1 LIILTRPGSRNGR
14 PAYKTQTMK
23 LQTKIELIKAG
34 ISQREIA
41 KEAGVSNTS
50 VSCYLTGSVDL
61 SERMQGRIEAAITK
75 LLNRENQPLKQQTT

>member
-1 LIILTRPGSRNGR
+1 MVARLT
-14 PAYKTQTMK
+14 KQIVMK

-41 KEAGVSNTS
+41 HEAGVSNTS

-61 SERMQGRIEAAITK
+61 SERMQSRIEAAITK
-75 LLNRENQPLKQQTT
+75 LLNRENQPLKTFYPAVKKQ

>member
-1 LIILTRPGSRNGR
+1 VIDNFNQAGLLQQSPGLQ
-14 PAYKTQTMK
+14 KQIVMK

-75 LLNRENQPLKQQTT
+75 LLNRENQPVKQR